1 MERRVPSPVMA
12 RKLRVE
18 YPGAVYR
25 VMNRGDRR
33 EPIFRDHADRQR
45 FVETLLAQKQVTSH
59 IRERV
64 YRNRLLSDE
73 QKESNR
79 WKSRIRARIEHI
91 FGYMSQSLKGLYLA
105 LHWAAAQRGGHR
117 VDQPNLQPGP
127 LRIPIPNRDCHSAPP
142 EKRRLKPET
151 TENPSTTQDQTSG
164 KHQRKEPL

>member
-79 WKSRIRARIEHI
+79 
-91 FGYMSQSLKGLYLA
+91 
-105 LHWAAAQRGGHR
+105 
-117 VDQPNLQPGP
+117 
-127 LRIPIPNRDCHSAPP
+127 
-142 EKRRLKPET
+142 
-151 TENPSTTQDQTSG
+151 
-164 KHQRKEPL
+164 